1 MHIKQDAVAQP
12 NKLVQVRVFQ
22 CDEFVEV
29 ESFEK
34 EIEGCKDEKVKRDFE
49 LKFV

>member
-1 MHIKQDAVAQP
+1 MHIKQNTIAQP
-12 NKLVQVRVFQ
+12 NKLVQLGVCQ

-34 EIEGCKDEKVKRDFE
+34 EIECGKDETVKRDFE
-49 LKFV
+49 FEFV